1 MTVCYT
7 QIYSFMVTGTAT
19 KTSAKSDL
27 DIAKAIENL
36 QSKVNNIDTLQKQVN
51 ENTKAIKQALPRDK
65 TQISNNTVLSL
76 IFVIL
81 VAMIGWVKIDQNG
94 LRPELSQR
102 IDKVNERLDK
112 VSDRLDKIY
121 TLLLKNK

>member
-7 QIYSFMVTGTAT
+7 QIYSFMATSTAT

-27 DIAKAIENL
+27 DITKAIENL

-94 LRPELSQR
+94 LRQELSQR
-102 IDKVNERLDK
+102 IDKLDE
-112 VSDRLDKIY
+112 KIDANHKQIINI
-121 TLLLKNK
+121 LLET

>member
-1 MTVCYT
+1 MAT
-7 QIYSFMVTGTAT
+7 STAT

-27 DIAKAIENL
+27 NIAKAIA
-36 QSKVNNIDTLQKQVN
+36 TLQEQVKAN
-51 ENTKAIKQALPRDK
+51 SEAIKQALPRDK
-65 TQISNNTVLSL
+65 AQISNNTVLSL
-76 IFVIL
+76 VFVIL

-94 LRPELSQR
+94 LRQELSNTRQELLNK
-102 IDKVNERLDK
+102 IDK